1 MCLILYLFV
10 CDGVDAVAL
19 TGLEGLEALLQPR
32 TNAGPVM
39 LQALVQDIPDIV
51 VRVRGEGQHCRAYQ
65 AVHQLAPIF
74 SVECAD

>member
-32 TNAGPVM
+32 TNAGPVV

-51 VRVRGEGQHCRAYQ
+51 VRVRGEGQHGRAHQ
-65 AVHQLAPIF
+65 AVHQLAP
-74 SVECAD
+74 VLRVGGAD